1 MKISFHAVSIYENC
15 VMVIYINNIVIKV
28 VDGEEINHK
37 KYHLI
42 AHLYHLGQYVDKQT
56 EFSILLTCVLEFN
69 KDFYNVNAL

>member
-15 VMVIYINNIVIKV
+15 VMVCNIVIKV

-42 AHLYHLGQYVDKQT
+42 AHLYHLRQYVDEQT
-56 EFSILLTCVLEFN
+56 EFAILLTCVLEFN
-69 KDFYNVNAL
+69 KDIYNVHAL